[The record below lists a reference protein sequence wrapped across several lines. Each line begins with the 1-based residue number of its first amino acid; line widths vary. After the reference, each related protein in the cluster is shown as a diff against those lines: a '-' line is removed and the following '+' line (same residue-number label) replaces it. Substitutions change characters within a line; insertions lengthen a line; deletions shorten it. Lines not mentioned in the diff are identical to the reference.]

1 MKVLDHG
8 FVELVDSMPRLDD
21 AEQLIST
28 KPGDQRIVDAARVS
42 IAGEEVRATSDDEKL
57 IRYLIKNRHGTPLE
71 KVVFEFD
78 CKMPIFVA
86 RQWIRHRI
94 GTYAESSYN
103 EMSARYGK
111 LPDDFYIP
119 DISRLLAGGQAKSNK
134 QGSAE
139 APFDAAQA
147 GKIRRD
153 IQAYSQGA
161 YGAYE
166 NLLDLGLARELARM
180 VLPVNIYT
188 RWFWTVNLR
197 SLFNFLGLR
206 LHEHAQWESRKYAE
220 AILELAEPLAPYA
233 FKAWR
238 DFGSG

>member
-1 MKVLDHG
+1 MIKVLDHG
-8 FVELVDSMPRLDD
+8 FVDLVDSMPKICDGLPPSMTR
-21 AEQLIST
+21 
-28 KPGDQRIVDAARVS
+28 PGDQRIVDAARVS
-42 IAGEEVRATSDDEKL
+42 IAGEDVRPTSDDEKL
-57 IRYLIKNRHGTPLE
+57 IRYLIKNQHGTPLE

-94 GTYAESSYN
+94 GSFN

-119 DISRLLAGGQAKSNK
+119 SIERLLMGGQAKLNK

-139 APFDAAQA
+139 APFGEALAAQFA
-147 GKIRRD
+147 KSIALHSESSYRL
-153 IQAYSQGA
+153 
-161 YGAYE
+161 YE
-166 NLLDLGLARELARM
+166 GLLGNGVARELARV

-197 SLFNFLGLR
+197 ALFNFLGLR
-206 LHEHAQWESRKYAE
+206 LHEHAQWESRQYAE
-220 AILELAEPLAPYA
+220 AVLQLAAPLAPYA

-238 DFGSG
+238 ETL